1 MNESKI
7 DEFGFYDASLGH
19 LVTGDVGSVEYT
31 PADQDELDAIEA
43 ALEEDGIWT
52 KQEGNI
58 ILTIEAP

>member
-1 MNESKI
+1 
-7 DEFGFYDASLGH
+7 
-19 LVTGDVGSVEYT
+19 VGPVEYT
-31 PADQDELDAIEA
+31 PADRDELDAIEA